1 MIEPRIY
8 RAAFVPA
15 VLAVVL
21 AMFSLESRPPPLGQG
36 LPADVVF
43 AGQGAV
49 TTTGTIV
56 AAARDRRAGRPGDRR
71 AARLVVDAFRS
82 RGFTVEVDRF
92 ERGGDDLV
100 NVIGRRAGSSRRQ
113 IVVVAAR
120 DAAGV
125 PDAAGSAADTAAL
138 MELAR
143 VFEGR
148 PSNKTLVLA
157 SVDGSTLGE
166 VGTDRLADRLD
177 SPQLVDGVIVMS
189 GLGEPGS
196 ERPSVIAWSGDT
208 TSGGIGLQRT
218 AAESIRQELGEV
230 TPGASAVGQL
240 ARLAFPLGIGPQG
253 VLIDRGYDAVR
264 IAGAGELGGSGETPV
279 DRVDPDRIGGL
290 GRAALRTVTAL
301 DEGPPAD
308 RGPKTHITIVSQVM
322 PGWAPSLLAIAL
334 IVPVLVAGIDA
345 FARARRRGE
354 PVTPWL
360 VWVGA
365 GALAFTIGL
374 GLARALALTGAIEDP
389 PEAPVAPD
397 LYPLDVGAVA
407 VVVAVAGVTAAAW
420 AGLRFLAARRE
431 PAAADPSAP
440 GAAVA
445 TTLVLALAVLALW
458 LVNPF
463 AALLMIPALH
473 LWTLA
478 TLVDPGPPRRARI
491 AMVAAGLLL
500 PALLAL
506 YVLVSLSLDPVSGA
520 WYLMLLVTGG
530 HVSMATT
537 LVWAALAGVLG
548 SAVAIVRSGR
558 PEQDDPE
565 PLVSVRGPASYA
577 GPGSLGGTESTLRD
591 R

>member
-8 RAAFVPA
+8 RAAFLPA

-21 AMFSLESRPPPLGQG
+21 VMFSLESRPRPLGQG

-49 TTTGTIV
+49 ATTGAIV
-56 AAARDRRAGRPGDRR
+56 GAARDRRAGRPGDRR
-71 AARLVVDAFRS
+71 AARLVVNAFRS

-92 ERGGDDLV
+92 ERGADDLV

-166 VGTDRLADRLD
+166 VGTERLAARLD
-177 SPQLVDGVIVMS
+177 SPELVDGVIVVS

-196 ERPSVIAWSGDT
+196 ERPAVIAWSGDT

-230 TPGASAVGQL
+230 APGASPVGQL

-264 IAGAGELGGSGETPV
+264 IAGAGELGGSGDTPLE
-279 DRVDPDRIGGL
+279 RVDPDRIGGL

-301 DEGPPAD
+301 DAAPAAE

-322 PGWAPSLLAIAL
+322 PGWAPSLLALAL
-334 IVPVLVAGIDA
+334 ILPVLVAGIDA
-345 FARARRRGE
+345 FARARRRGV

-365 GALAFTIGL
+365 GGLAFTIGL
-374 GLARALALTGAIEDP
+374 GLARALALTGAIDDP

-397 LYPLDVGAVA
+397 LYPLDAGAVA
-407 VVVAVAGVTAAAW
+407 GAGRGRPGHGGGLGRPVVPRRAPG
-420 AGLRFLAARRE
+420 GGSGGSFLARGCRGVHPRVGARGARALAGE
-431 PAAADPSAP
+431 PLRGALDDAGAAPVDPGDAGGPRPAAASPPRNGGWRPAAA
-440 GAAVA
+440 GAARG
-445 TTLVLALAVLALW
+445 L
-458 LVNPF
+458 
-463 AALLMIPALH
+463 
-473 LWTLA
+473 
-478 TLVDPGPPRRARI
+478 RARQP
-491 AMVAAGLLL
+491 VAGSGLRR
-500 PALLAL
+500 
-506 YVLVSLSLDPVSGA
+506 LVSDA
-520 WYLMLLVTGG
+520 ARHGG
-530 HVSMATT
+530 PRE
-537 LVWAALAGVLG
+537 LG
-548 SAVAIVRSGR
+548 RHARLGRARGRARVRGGDRPHRAPRERRSGR
-558 PEQDDPE
+558 NG
-565 PLVSVRGPASYA
+565 VRPRARF
-577 GPGSLGGTESTLRD
+577 LCGTGLPR
-591 R
+591 RH

>member
-8 RAAFVPA
+8 RAAFLPTA
-15 VLAVVL
+15 LAVVL
-21 AMFSLESRPPPLGQG
+21 VMFSLESRPPPLGQG

-43 AGQGAV
+43 AGQSAV
-49 TTTGTIV
+49 TTTGAIV
-56 AAARDRRAGRPGDRR
+56 AAARDRRAGRPGDRE
-71 AARLVVDAFRS
+71 AARLVANTFRS
-82 RGFTVEVDRF
+82 RGFTVELDRF
-92 ERGGDDLV
+92 ERGSDDLV

-113 IVVVAAR
+113 VVVVAAR

-125 PDAAGSAADTAAL
+125 SDAAGSAADTAAL

-166 VGTDRLADRLD
+166 VGTQRLAGRID
-177 SPQLVDGVIVMS
+177 SPELVDGVIVMS
-189 GLGEPGS
+189 GLGEPGP
-196 ERPSVIAWSGDT
+196 ERPAVIAWSGDT

-218 AAESIRQELGEV
+218 AAESIRQELGGV
-230 TPGASAVGQL
+230 APGASPVGQL

-253 VLIDRGYDAVR
+253 PLIDRGYDAVR
-264 IAGAGELGGSGETPV
+264 IAGAGELGGSGGTPLE
-279 DRVDPDRIGGL
+279 RVDADRIGGL

-301 DEGPPAD
+301 DAGQRAG

-334 IVPVLVAGIDA
+334 ILPVLVAGIDA
-345 FARARRRGE
+345 FARARRRRE
-354 PVTPWL
+354 PITPWL
-360 VWVGA
+360 AWVGA

-374 GLARALALTGAIEDP
+374 GLARAFALTGAIDDP
-389 PEAPVAPD
+389 PEAPVSPD
-397 LYPLDVGAVA
+397 LYPLDAGVLA
-407 VVVAVAGVTAAAW
+407 VVVAVAVITAAAW
-420 AGLRFLAARRE
+420 AGLRFLAKRRE
-431 PAAADPSAP
+431 PVAADPSAP

-445 TTLVLALAVLALW
+445 CTLVLALAVLALW

-463 AALLMIPALH
+463 AALLMTPALH

-478 TLVDPGPPRRARI
+478 TLVEPGPPRRARL
-491 AMVAAGLLL
+491 AMVGAGLLA
-500 PALLAL
+500 PALLAV
-506 YVLVSLSLDPVSGA
+506 YVLVSLSLDPLSGV

-530 HVSMATT
+530 HVSVVTT
-537 LVWAALAGVLG
+537 LVWALLAGVLG
-548 SAVAIVRSGR
+548 SVVAIARSARPGR
-558 PEQDDPE
+558 EDPE
-565 PLVSVRGPASYA
+565 EMVSVRGPASYA
-577 GPGSLGGTESTLRD
+577 GPGSLGGTVSGFGD